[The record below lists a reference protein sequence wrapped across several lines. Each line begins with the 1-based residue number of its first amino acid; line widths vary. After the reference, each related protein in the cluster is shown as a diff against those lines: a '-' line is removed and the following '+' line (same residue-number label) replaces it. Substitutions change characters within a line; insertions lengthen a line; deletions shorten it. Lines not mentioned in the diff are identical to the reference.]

1 MKSDLGKNEDLTDFL
16 SIFNIESILI
26 RLSIL
31 SFVAALVLMLV
42 LVKVRPFCQRVY
54 LIIGSLFQTDQRLIR
69 KFGIFALI
77 LVFYNFYFMLF
88 KFLVQTNMKSSIV
101 VLNTSSIIDNAQ
113 DLLKTDYLIW

>member
-1 MKSDLGKNEDLTDFL
+1 MGKNEDLTDFL